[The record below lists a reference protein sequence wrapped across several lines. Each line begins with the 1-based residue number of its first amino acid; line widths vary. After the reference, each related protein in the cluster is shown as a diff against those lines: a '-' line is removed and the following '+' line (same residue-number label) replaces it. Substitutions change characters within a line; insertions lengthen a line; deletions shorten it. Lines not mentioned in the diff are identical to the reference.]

1 MNFLDK
7 VNSKGI
13 KFAMSNVLL
22 HKGKVNDA
30 LNMWSKKYKVHFL
43 NYNYN
48 NSSYNLKDRDK
59 NTKTIE
65 VLITNY

>member
-7 VNSKGI
+7 VNDLGI

-22 HKGKVNDA
+22 HKGKVNEH
-30 LNMWSKKYKVHFL
+30 LTEWSKKYKVHFL

-48 NSSYNLKDRDK
+48 NSSYNLKSK
-59 NTKTIE
+59 TTKTEE